1 MLLPVYRGFAPVYS
15 PRDGHAKSLIWSA
28 PPLGT
33 HLPEEA
39 PSTGIVSEGCLSESV
54 NTQKELR
61 ILHLENVLSDAD
73 LVERQLHHSGLP
85 FIVQHAANRD
95 EFTRALEEFRPDVI
109 LADYSFPQFDGL
121 SAIQLAR
128 QKDPDLPI
136 IVVTGILGDE
146 AAVSMI
152 RAGANDYILKDRL
165 ARLGPAVERA
175 ILEAEQSRA
184 RKRAEAEL
192 HALNA
197 ELEQRV
203 VTRTAQLQAANQ
215 LKEELVIHERAI
227 SVELEQLRSRDVEVG
242 LRIQQS
248 LLLSQP
254 PVVPGFEI
262 AALTVPSERIDGD
275 FYIFLTYPDRSLDV
289 VVGDVMGKGI
299 PAALLG
305 AATKSQL
312 FKALSYLLAE
322 SRDGRLPEP
331 KDIVL
336 VAHTEIVRHLI
347 DLESFATLC
356 YVRLDL
362 DKRAMILVD
371 CGHTGVVHWHA
382 ATGRCEVLHGDSLPL
397 GIREGEVFDQITVPF
412 ELHDVLLL
420 YSDGITE
427 ARNAGGELFG
437 VERLIAHVEANAVLE
452 PVLLADSIRRAVSA
466 FAGPALLSDDLT
478 SVAIRIGE
486 QPVAEARAE
495 VEILSDLRE
504 LRKLRRFIRQFCGLL
519 HDPVAGQHVI
529 DALELAV
536 NEACSNITRHAY
548 HGRSDQRIHVETEAF
563 PNAITVTLRH
573 QGAGFDSPEM
583 EPPVPDTTRESGF
596 GTYIIFRSVD
606 QVRYY
611 HDERGRNCI
620 SLTKFR
626 K

>member
-1 MLLPVYRGFAPVYS
+1 MNVQN
-15 PRDGHAKSLIWSA
+15 D
-28 PPLGT
+28 
-33 HLPEEA
+33 
-39 PSTGIVSEGCLSESV
+39 
-54 NTQKELR
+54 LR
-61 ILHLENVLSDAD
+61 ILHLEDVPSDAE
-73 LVERQLHHSGLP
+73 LVERQLRHAGFP
-85 FIVQHAANRD
+85 FVMQNAANCD
-95 EFTRALEEFRPDVI
+95 AFTRALDEFHPDVI
-109 LADYSFPQFDGL
+109 LADYSLPDFDGL
-121 SAIQLAR
+121 SAVRLVR
-128 QKDPDLPI
+128 QKDPDLPV
-136 IVVTGILGDE
+136 IVVTGVLGDE

-152 RAGANDYILKDRL
+152 RAGANDYVLKDRL
-165 ARLGPAVERA
+165 ARLGPAVERS

-192 HALNA
+192 QALNA

-203 VTRTAQLQAANQ
+203 VTRTAQLEAANH
-215 LKEELVIHERAI
+215 LKEELILHERAI

-254 PVVPGFEI
+254 PEVPGFEI
-262 AALTVPSERIDGD
+262 AALTVPSQRIDGD

-312 FKALSYLLAE
+312 FKALSYLLAQ

-331 KDIVL
+331 KDIVML
-336 VAHTEIVRHLI
+336 AHADIVRHLI

-397 GIREGEVFDQITVPF
+397 GIREGEIFDQISVPF

-420 YSDGITE
+420 FSDGITE
-427 ARNAGGELFG
+427 ARARGGELFG
-437 VERLIAHVEANAVLE
+437 VERLIAHVEAHAMLD
-452 PVLLADSIRRAVSA
+452 PVLLADSIRRAVA
-466 FAGPALLSDDLT
+466 DFAGPALLSDDLT

-495 VEILSDLRE
+495 MEILSDLRE
-504 LRKLRRFIRQFCGLL
+504 LRTVRRFIRQFCGLL
-519 HDPVAGQHVI
+519 HDPLPGQDLV

-536 NEACSNITRHAY
+536 DEACSNIMRHAY
-548 HGRSDQRIHVETEAF
+548 HGRADQSIHVETEAF
-563 PNAITVTLRH
+563 PEAIRVTLRH
-573 QGAGFDSPEM
+573 LGAGFDSATM
-583 EPPVPDTTRESGF
+583 EPAPPDGTRETGF
-596 GTYIIFRSVD
+596 GTYLIFRCVD
-606 QVRYY
+606 QARYY
-611 HDERGRNCI
+611 HDERGRNCV
-620 SLTKFR
+620 SLTKNRSNGR
-626 K
+626 KGVHSDGPDDR